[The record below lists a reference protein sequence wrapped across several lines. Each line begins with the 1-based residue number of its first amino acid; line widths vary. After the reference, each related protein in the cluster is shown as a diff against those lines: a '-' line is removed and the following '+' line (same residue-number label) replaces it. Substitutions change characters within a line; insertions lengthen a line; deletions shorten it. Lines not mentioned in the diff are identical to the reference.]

1 MSQEDVVSL
10 CSAVVF
16 GQKREWPLAIGYTLA
31 TPDDVVEA
39 GGSEKTKEE
48 ALAGETEEEMG
59 LGTVKAE
66 EEEEKEE
73 AAAIDKAEEE
83 AGPAHENDKEES
95 PASDRAEQED
105 KPAPKV
111 DGTDDE
117 SLWSIVSLCGSNHE
131 ESDTDL
137 VAESTDCRQ
146 DEEAAESCFGR
157 KGSCCRSLR
166 ICLSSASLARIIP
179 RWPHNR
185 VHLATEPDKDTVEPD
200 SVHSATPDDVVEAG
214 GSEKTK
220 EEALAGETE
229 EEMGLGTVKAEEEEE
244 KEEAAAIDK
253 AEEEAGPAHEND
265 KEESPASDRAE
276 QEDKP
281 APKVDGTDDES
292 YSTGTP

>member
-146 DEEAAESCFGR
+146 DEEAA
-157 KGSCCRSLR
+157 
-166 ICLSSASLARIIP
+166 
-179 RWPHNR
+179 
-185 VHLATEPDKDTVEPD
+185 
-200 SVHSATPDDVVEAG
+200 ATPDDVVEAG

-292 YSTGTP
+292 LWSIVSLCGSNHEESDTDLVGEHRLPPG